1 MKPQMQRGSGDS
13 KGLFVS
19 STGTGVGKTVVTAG
33 IAAYF
38 HQIRKRKLQL
48 WKPVQSGTTIGDPEG
63 DTYRLR
69 MGSGM
74 TELPEE
80 MLATWTLRDPL
91 APWMAFE
98 RADIAFSFTALLE
111 EGRKRLEQ
119 QAFLLIE
126 GAGGIAVPFSQRH
139 TMADMAYELRVPLL
153 IVSSPGLGTV
163 SHTVTAVHYAR
174 ERGNTDIAI
183 AFSGPPTMAEVKEV
197 EENARMIETM
207 ADVPVLGHVPW
218 LPQPDRA
225 RATESSAWAMWQEQW
240 LASFTRMTRFTQ
252 WLLERE

>member
-1 MKPQMQRGSGDS
+1 MSTQMRRASGTH

-48 WKPVQSGTTIGDPEG
+48 WKPVQSGTTIGDPEA

-74 TELPEE
+74 TGISEDK
-80 MLATWTLRDPL
+80 MATWTLPDPL

-98 RADIAFSFTALLE
+98 RAGVAFSFPALLE
-111 EGRKRLEQ
+111 EGQRRLKEQ
-119 QAFLLIE
+119 SLLLIE
-126 GAGGIAVPFSQRH
+126 GAGGIAVPFTQRD
-139 TMADMAYELRVPLL
+139 TMADLAYGLQVPLL
-153 IVSSPGLGTV
+153 LVSSSGLGTV

-174 ERGNTDIAI
+174 ARGITDVAV
-183 AFSGPPTMAEVKEV
+183 ALSGPKVMAEAREA
-197 EENARMIETM
+197 EENARMIEAM
-207 ADVPVLGHVPW
+207 ADVPVLGLVPW

-225 RATESSAWAMWQEQW
+225 RASESSAWAIWREQW
-240 LASFTRMTRFTQ
+240 LASFTKMNRFTQ